1 MELMGVIAVVVNL
14 ALLGIGGS
22 LTRMFPGMTSAQ
34 RILLIIVIEV
44 CFTGLLTRTL
54 NLHHD
59 FSVLVPPW
67 SGIFFKLVRCGYTL
81 GVTLQASYSPEY
93 ITPTQKNHDYY

>member
-44 CFTGLLTRTL
+44 CFTDRG
-54 NLHHD
+54 
-59 FSVLVPPW
+59 
-67 SGIFFKLVRCGYTL
+67 
-81 GVTLQASYSPEY
+81 Q
-93 ITPTQKNHDYY
+93 DY

>member
-1 MELMGVIAVVVNL
+1 MELMGVIAVIVNL

-44 CFTGLLTRTL
+44 TERMIYAF
-54 NLHHD
+54 
-59 FSVLVPPW
+59 
-67 SGIFFKLVRCGYTL
+67 
-81 GVTLQASYSPEY
+81 
-93 ITPTQKNHDYY
+93 